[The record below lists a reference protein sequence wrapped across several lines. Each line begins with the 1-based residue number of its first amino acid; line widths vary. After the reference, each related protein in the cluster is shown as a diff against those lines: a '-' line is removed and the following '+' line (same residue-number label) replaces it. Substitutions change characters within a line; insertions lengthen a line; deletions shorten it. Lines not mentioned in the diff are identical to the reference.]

1 MELNITLVNVTILLI
16 YLILVVIAY
25 KNGFL
30 YEVLGLFINL
40 IILFLSYLLAP
51 LLASKI
57 TLINIDLSAYPILA
71 IFNLNELFN
80 TIIFFVLIFFVLSI
94 FGFLIKNLFKSVSKI
109 PFLGFFNRIL
119 GIAVGFINATIITLL
134 LSLLVSL
141 PFINNGK
148 QIKEESL
155 FKYVNVITNKAL
167 VSLSDYIDIS
177 SLSNN
182 IEGLDINHARDEL
195 NKWLIEQGVFHE

>member
-94 FGFLIKNLFKSVSKI
+94 FGFFIKNLFKSVSKI

-167 VSLSDYIDIS
+167 VSLSDYIDID

>member
-167 VSLSDYIDIS
+167 VSLSDYIDID

>member
-94 FGFLIKNLFKSVSKI
+94 FGFIIKNLFKSVSKI

-167 VSLSDYIDIS
+167 VSLSDYIDID

>member
-1 MELNITLVNVTILLI
+1 M
-16 YLILVVIAY
+16 
-25 KNGFL
+25 
-30 YEVLGLFINL
+30 
-40 IILFLSYLLAP
+40 
-51 LLASKI
+51 
-57 TLINIDLSAYPILA
+57 
-71 IFNLNELFN
+71 
-80 TIIFFVLIFFVLSI
+80 
-94 FGFLIKNLFKSVSKI
+94 
-109 PFLGFFNRIL
+109 GFFNRIL

-167 VSLSDYIDIS
+167 VSLSDYIDID

-182 IEGLDINHARDEL
+182 IEGLDINHARD
-195 NKWLIEQGVFHE
+195 

>member
-51 LLASKI
+51 LLSSKI

-167 VSLSDYIDIS
+167 VSLSDYIDID

>member
-1 MELNITLVNVTILLI
+1 MELNITLVNVVILLI
-16 YLILVVIAY
+16 YLISVVIAY

-57 TLINIDLSAYPILA
+57 SLINIDVSAYPILA

-80 TIIFFVLIFFVLSI
+80 KIIFFVLIFFVLSI
-94 FGFLIKNLFKSVSKI
+94 FGYLIKSLFKSVSKI

-119 GIAVGFINATIITLL
+119 GIVVGFINATIITLL

-141 PFINNGK
+141 PFVNNGK
-148 QIKEESL
+148 QIKEKSL

-167 VSLSDYIDIS
+167 LSLSDYIDLD

>member
-1 MELNITLVNVTILLI
+1 MELNIKLVNVTILLI

-167 VSLSDYIDIS
+167 VSLSDYIDID

>member
-1 MELNITLVNVTILLI
+1 M
-16 YLILVVIAY
+16 
-25 KNGFL
+25 
-30 YEVLGLFINL
+30 
-40 IILFLSYLLAP
+40 AP

-167 VSLSDYIDIS
+167 VSLSDYIDID

>member
-167 VSLSDYIDIS
+167 VSLSDYIDID

-182 IEGLDINHARDEL
+182 IEGLDINRARDEL